1 MPRTNFIGPTA
12 GSDMS
17 NVAGDIGERITRVG
31 DWAITAALA
40 IIFLWFGMLKF
51 IPAEQQDLVGI
62 VGNNPLISWLYSLFG
77 VGGGAEFLGVFELT
91 TGLLIAGRVVDSRLS
106 AIGGAMGAWSFCLTL
121 TCLFT
126 TPGVIEKGFQGPLVL
141 SASPGGFLLKDMVL
155 LAGCLW
161 LVGASLCEVSRRR
174 RGA

>member
-1 MPRTNFIGPTA
+1 MSRTNIM
-12 GSDMS
+12 GSTS
-17 NVAGDIGERITRVG
+17 NSRTGNLAGDVGERITQIG
-31 DWAITAALA
+31 GGAITAALA

-77 VGGGAEFLGVFELT
+77 VGGGAEFLGLFELI
-91 TGLLIAGRVVDSRLS
+91 TGVLIAGRVVDSRLS
-106 AIGGAMGAWSFCLTL
+106 VIGGAMGAWSFCLTL

-141 SASPGGFLLKDMVL
+141 SASPGGFLLKDMAL

-161 LVGASLCEVSRRR
+161 LLGTSLSEASRRR